1 MQQSFEEVVNEI
13 FELYQKY
20 GGEDYIGEPVSQ
32 LQHMCQC
39 AELAE
44 AAGNSEEIIIA
55 AFMHDLGH
63 FCEHLQPV
71 QQMDGY
77 GVVDHEK
84 LGADYLLEQG
94 FSPAIASLVRN
105 HVQAKRY
112 LTWRYPE
119 YYEKLIDACKS
130 SFGQPTRDNSSNE
143 KLKSDSSASTNYYKD
158 NYIWKA
164 NKLRLEY
171 FYLYPKI
178 TSGAYG
184 TRTLYLT
191 YILNDYGQ
199 RAQRVQKGNNPAKN
213 F

>member
-1 MQQSFEEVVNEI
+1 MKKSLFCIACLIVGLLMITSMQAQSLKSLEDNNGFKKYKLGSKFVLGLGIKHKDADGADKIVIDYTKEMIGDIPVKSI
-13 FELYQKY
+13 ELYY
-20 GGEDYIGEPVSQ
+20 LRDT
-32 LQHMCQC
+32 
-39 AELAE
+39 LAK
-44 AAGNSEEIIIA
+44 IIVNI
-55 AFMHDLGH
+55 
-63 FCEHLQPV
+63 
-71 QQMDGY
+71 
-77 GVVDHEK
+77 
-84 LGADYLLEQG
+84 
-94 FSPAIASLVRN
+94 S
-105 HVQAKRY
+105 
-112 LTWRYPE
+112 PE

-158 NYIWKA
+158 NYIWQA